1 MDEKMLLFAERF
13 TSMPAYF
20 FQLEIRLL
28 RAIGFVFCLS
38 SLVLS
43 IASVT
48 VGQEDAD
55 DNSGEAIRLFNEGQ
69 DAHEKGEFGRAV
81 ELYIAALKA
90 VPEFPEA
97 ELQRGSALLSLGK
110 RDNAE
115 SAFRRAVELREDWTL
130 ALAALGSVL
139 VEKGSW
145 VEAETILLKAIKLDE
160 LNFPAYASL
169 TQLRLRTKAHT
180 ETLRELLSAVVGLT
194 SKAKSPA
201 SIWAA
206 RAALEHALGDVKSAR
221 TSVERGLAID
231 PKNISALSEAAQI
244 ALTEKDPSGADGF
257 AARFASA
264 GGSPTNL
271 KMLRARIAIA
281 KDLPDEALE
290 HLNGIQPATK
300 DSLELIAKI
309 KDATIADPTE
319 LEKRLAAAP
328 DDALILGRL
337 CSAYRISAPAKA
349 LAYCQQ
355 ASQAEPNNI
364 EHAIGFGAAL
374 IQARQFDDA
383 ISLLTKLVGHAPE
396 NSTARTNLATALFQ
410 AKRYDEAKKEFRWLL
425 DRQPTLTVAY
435 YFLAVS
441 HDNLQEY
448 MDAMANYQEY
458 LRRADAAKDKD
469 EIDRVTLRMPILER
483 QIRSKKGKKK

>member
-1 MDEKMLLFAERF
+1 MLLSAERF
-13 TSMPAYF
+13 TSMPACF
-20 FQLEIRLL
+20 FQLELRLL
-28 RAIGFVFCLS
+28 RAIGMVFCLFA
-38 SLVLS
+38 LVLS
-43 IASVT
+43 IAFVAA
-48 VGQEDAD
+48 GQDDGE
-55 DNSGEAIRLFNEGQ
+55 DNSGEAIRLFAEGP

-81 ELYIAALKA
+81 EFYRAALKV
-90 VPEFPEA
+90 VPEFAEA
-97 ELQRGSALLSLGK
+97 ELQRCSALLSLGK
-110 RDNAE
+110 RDDAE
-115 SAFRRAVELREDWTL
+115 MAFRRAVELREDWTL
-130 ALAALGSVL
+130 GLAALGSVL
-139 VEKGSW
+139 VEKGAFD
-145 VEAETILLKAIKLDE
+145 EADTVLAKAIKLDE

-169 TQLRLRTKAHT
+169 TELRLRTKANT

-201 SIWAA
+201 AIWAA
-206 RAALEHALGDVKSAR
+206 RAALEHSLGDAKSAR
-221 TSVERGLAID
+221 ASVERGLAID

-244 ALTEKDPSGADGF
+244 ALTEKDPTGADGF
-257 AARFASA
+257 AARLASA
-264 GGSPTNL
+264 GGSPTNIR
-271 KMLRARIAIA
+271 MLQARIAIA

-290 HLNGIQPATK
+290 HLNAIEPATK
-300 DSLELIAKI
+300 ESLELIAKI
-309 KDATIADPTE
+309 KDATIADPAE
-319 LEKRLAAAP
+319 LEQRLAAAP
-328 DDALILGRL
+328 GDALILGRL

-349 LAYCQQ
+349 LAFCQQ

-374 IQARQFDDA
+374 IQARRFDDA
-383 ISLLTKLVGHAPE
+383 ISLLTKLVGQVPE
-396 NSTARTNLATALFQ
+396 NSTARANLATALFQ
-410 AKRYDEAKKEFRWLL
+410 AKRYEDAKKEFRWLL

-483 QIRSKKGKKK
+483 QIRSRKGKKR